1 MTAPIEE
8 ASTTLRA
15 DAPHRGGGGT
25 RLAKFLG
32 VDRSS
37 ALPVL
42 GSGLVVSM
50 AILVPVVSYPSLVF
64 SGPLQEYSGIGVGLG
79 LISAVILTLA
89 LVIGGSMP
97 GTVGVGQSE
106 PAIVLAV
113 VATAMAAELQASGNQ
128 GRLLPTVVTTIAI
141 ASLAVGAIFFLL
153 GRLRL
158 GNMIRFVPYPVVVG
172 FIGGMGWLLIGGAVR
187 VVTGLSLSPAHAA
200 ALIEPAMLLHWLPAL
215 LAGGGLWILQQRR
228 PWALNVPLTALG
240 IVGCFWAVVLATGF
254 SQSELAADGWMLA
267 PVPPLG
273 EWLPTHRIAMA
284 REVDWRVLLNHWP
297 QMLTLITVSL
307 MGVLMQASVIEIAAR
322 SDVDL
327 NRELRALGIGNAL
340 GSLAGGMAGYHS
352 LSTSLLSIRIGR
364 PTRATGLIVAAV
376 ILIILCFGG
385 DAIAS
390 LPKLLIGGLLFYV
403 GLDVLISALL
413 NVHLRRS
420 WPEYAVGMLVFVVVA
435 FVGLLEGL
443 AVGVGAGLVLFV
455 INYSQVDVV
464 RHESSAVEHHS
475 NVVRS
480 ARARL
485 MLDELGNRVMILELQ
500 GYIFFGT
507 SNLLLNRIRA
517 RLSGEPLPR
526 FILLDFRRVTG
537 IDSSVSLSL
546 DRLTQYAQ
554 TYDLTLIASG
564 LSSHL
569 RPAFERLA
577 PAADGGSCIRI
588 FPDLDHALEYAEN
601 QLLAAAV
608 AGGGEGE
615 TFERQLAEA
624 GGDPNEIGLLMH
636 WLDRRSYGAGEPLI
650 SQGDKSDDIFYV
662 ESGAVTVQ
670 LILPGGR
677 TVRLRTMGAGTVVG
691 EIAVYLRLPRSA
703 TVVAVE
709 DTVAVRL
716 SAEALAAMRRENPG
730 AAALLH
736 AFMARQLA
744 EKLVAATRQL
754 GAAQS

>member
-1 MTAPIEE
+1 M
-8 ASTTLRA
+8 
-15 DAPHRGGGGT
+15 
-25 RLAKFLG
+25 
-32 VDRSS
+32 
-37 ALPVL
+37 
-42 GSGLVVSM
+42 
-50 AILVPVVSYPSLVF
+50 
-64 SGPLQEYSGIGVGLG
+64 
-79 LISAVILTLA
+79 
-89 LVIGGSMP
+89 
-97 GTVGVGQSE
+97 
-106 PAIVLAV
+106 
-113 VATAMAAELQASGNQ
+113 
-128 GRLLPTVVTTIAI
+128 
-141 ASLAVGAIFFLL
+141 
-153 GRLRL
+153 
-158 GNMIRFVPYPVVVG
+158 
-172 FIGGMGWLLIGGAVR
+172 
-187 VVTGLSLSPAHAA
+187 
-200 ALIEPAMLLHWLPAL
+200 
-215 LAGGGLWILQQRR
+215 
-228 PWALNVPLTALG
+228 
-240 IVGCFWAVVLATGF
+240 
-254 SQSELAADGWMLA
+254 
-267 PVPPLG
+267 
-273 EWLPTHRIAMA
+273 
-284 REVDWRVLLNHWP
+284 
-297 QMLTLITVSL
+297 
-307 MGVLMQASVIEIAAR
+307 
-322 SDVDL
+322 
-327 NRELRALGIGNAL
+327 
-340 GSLAGGMAGYHS
+340 
-352 LSTSLLSIRIGR
+352 
-364 PTRATGLIVAAV
+364 
-376 ILIILCFGG
+376 
-385 DAIAS
+385 
-390 LPKLLIGGLLFYV
+390 
-403 GLDVLISALL
+403 
-413 NVHLRRS
+413 
-420 WPEYAVGMLVFVVVA
+420 
-435 FVGLLEGL
+435 
-443 AVGVGAGLVLFV
+443 
-455 INYSQVDVV
+455 
-464 RHESSAVEHHS
+464 
-475 NVVRS
+475 
-480 ARARL
+480 
-485 MLDELGNRVMILELQ
+485 
-500 GYIFFGT
+500 
-507 SNLLLNRIRA
+507 LNRIRA
-517 RLSGEPLPR
+517 RLSGERLPR